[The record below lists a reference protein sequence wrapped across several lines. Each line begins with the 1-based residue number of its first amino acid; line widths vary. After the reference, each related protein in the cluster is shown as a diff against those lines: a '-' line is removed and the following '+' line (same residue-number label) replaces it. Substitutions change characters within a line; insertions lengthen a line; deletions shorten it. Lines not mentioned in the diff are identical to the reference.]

1 MSNAGESE
9 AKPTRAKRTT
19 AVTPAGVN
27 HLVLN
32 VHNMDE
38 SHHFWSDLL
47 GFKHVG
53 TLKGRPGEPPSMNM
67 RFYSGVVDDVSH
79 HDLALV
85 ERKGLAPADKWSMT
99 TGVSAINHIA
109 ITYPDRQAWLE
120 QLQFLEDQGV
130 EMNVRI
136 DHGMTH
142 SMYIN
147 DPNGYGVEVLYD
159 LPEEVW
165 RHDID
170 GALSHAD
177 FFPTDHLTDS
187 TDYETDFSAYNTP
200 YQA

>member
-1 MSNAGESE
+1 MES
-9 AKPTRAKRTT
+9 TAKRT
-19 AVTPAGVN
+19 APVVPAGVN

-32 VHNMDE
+32 VHDMEE

-53 TLKGRPGEPPSMNM
+53 TLKGRDGTPPPMNM
-67 RFYSGVVDDVSH
+67 RFYSGLVDDVNH

-85 ERKGLAPADKWSMT
+85 ERDGLPEVEERWDMMRTRTA
-99 TGVSAINHIA
+99 VNHIA
-109 ITYPDRQAWLE
+109 ITYPTREAWQA
-120 QLQFLEDQGV
+120 QLQFLESSGV
-130 EMNVRI
+130 KMNLRI

-147 DPNGYGVEVLYD
+147 DPNGYGVEILYD

-170 GALSHAD
+170 GALSYAQVH
-177 FFPTDHLTDS
+177 S
-187 TDYETDFSAYNTP
+187 TDYLTDTTDYESDFSSYSAP
-200 YQA
+200 GGGGAEAG